1 MSQRASSSELGMD
14 AATIQGIL
22 DQHGWAPSAIIAIL
36 QDVQDE
42 VNYLPEG
49 ALCYVAEQL
58 DVPVSKV
65 HSLATFY
72 RAFSLEPRGRHVI
85 NVCTGTACH
94 VRGAV
99 KILDALERE
108 IGIGAGETD
117 EQLLFTL
124 ETVNCLGAC
133 ALGPVVV
140 IDGEYHGKMT
150 GAKTVRLVKALRK
163 EDALLGSD
171 DGEDAE
177 GADTAPPPAAA
188 DAEVAGVQD
197 RGQDAG

>member
-1 MSQRASSSELGMD
+1 MSQSASSPELGMD

-22 DQHGWAPSAIIAIL
+22 DQHGRARSAIIAIL

-49 ALCYVAEQL
+49 ALRYVAEQL
-58 DVPVSKV
+58 DIPVSKV

-85 NVCTGTACH
+85 SVCTGTACH

-99 KILDALERE
+99 KILDAIERE
-108 IGIGAGETD
+108 IGIQAGETD
-117 EQLLFTL
+117 ERLMFTL

-140 IDGEYHGKMT
+140 VDGEYHGKMT
-150 GAKTVRLVKALRK
+150 GAKTVRLVKSLRK
-163 EDALLGSD
+163 DDALLGGNG
-171 DGEDAE
+171 GEDT
-177 GADTAPPPAAA
+177 G
-188 DAEVAGVQD
+188 
-197 RGQDAG
+197 

>member
-1 MSQRASSSELGMD
+1 MSQNASSPELGID

-22 DQHGWAPSAIIAIL
+22 DRHGRARSAIIAIL

-49 ALCYVAEQL
+49 ALRYVAEQL

-65 HSLATFY
+65 HRLATFY
-72 RAFSLEPRGRHVI
+72 RAFSLEPRGKHVI
-85 NVCTGTACH
+85 SVCTGTACH

-99 KILDALERE
+99 KILDTIERE
-108 IGIGAGETD
+108 IGIQAGETD

-140 IDGEYHGKMT
+140 VDGEYHGKMT
-150 GAKTVRLVKALRK
+150 GAKTVRLVKALRRDGAPSERRRLK
-163 EDALLGSD
+163 ESDALFGSNG
-171 DGEDAE
+171 GEGTEDE
-177 GADTAPPPAAA
+177 G
-188 DAEVAGVQD
+188 
-197 RGQDAG
+197 